1 MRAMPLKPMR
11 IGRWPTFSGDVLAGL
26 ALAGM
31 LLPEAVAYAAIAGVP
46 TVHALVA
53 ALAGLFLYPLLGSS
67 RFATVSSTSSAAAIF
82 ASMVAANGTA
92 RAMPWWA

>member
-31 LLPEAVAYAAIAGVP
+31 LLPEALAYAAIAGVP
-46 TVHALVA
+46 ILHLLVSSF
-53 ALAGLFLYPLLGSS
+53 AGLFL
-67 RFATVSSTSSAAAIF
+67 
-82 ASMVAANGTA
+82 
-92 RAMPWWA
+92 